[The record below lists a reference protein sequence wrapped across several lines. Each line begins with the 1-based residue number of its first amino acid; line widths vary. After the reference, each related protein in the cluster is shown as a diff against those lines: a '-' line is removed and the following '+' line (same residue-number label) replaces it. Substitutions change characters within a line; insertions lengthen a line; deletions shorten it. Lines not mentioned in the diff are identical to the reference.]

1 MMQPVLTAPAMN
13 PAAVYDRV
21 VREARISFGHLV
33 SDEVVENAAREA
45 VDELLVRN
53 NARITTFVPV
63 LAMRR
68 MRESIAAG
76 SATSD

>member
-1 MMQPVLTAPAMN
+1 MDTMQLQATQD

-21 VREARISFGHLV
+21 VRDARQSFGHLV
-33 SDEVVENAAREA
+33 SDEIVVAAAREA

-53 NARITTFVPV
+53 HARVTTFIPV

-68 MRESIAAG
+68 LRESIAG
-76 SATSD
+76 ATPAY

>member
-1 MMQPVLTAPAMN
+1 MEAVQSAPAFN

-21 VREARISFGHLV
+21 VREARISFGDQV
-33 SDEVVENAAREA
+33 SDDVVEQAAREA

-53 NARITTFVPV
+53 KARVTTFVPV

-68 MRESIAAG
+68 MRESIA
-76 SATSD
+76 SRPLPSE